1 MFVGSLY
8 NLFSLKIPITA
19 DLVEVCDLWVNLA
32 SLKFLSIVCQKR
44 SYYANSLPVKEKEY
58 MFVVCSS

>member
-32 SLKFLSIVCQKR
+32 SLKFLSIVCQKL
-44 SYYANSLPVKEKEY
+44 SYYANSLPVKEKE
-58 MFVVCSS
+58 